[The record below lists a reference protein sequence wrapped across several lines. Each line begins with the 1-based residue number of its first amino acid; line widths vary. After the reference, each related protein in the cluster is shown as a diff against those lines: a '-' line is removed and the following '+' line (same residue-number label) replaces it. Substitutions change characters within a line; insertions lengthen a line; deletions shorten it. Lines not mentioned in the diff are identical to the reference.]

1 MENFNFRNAPILPK
15 RRHRQKYYISMV
27 CGFDFIVGVLLIGVV
42 IILIQLVVK
51 PHRTGTITAKEYTPG
66 YWFNKAISRNGRVTI
81 VPIYQPQAWDIKI
94 KTGDSTITRY
104 VTQAAYDTLKIN
116 KVIIINK

>member
-1 MENFNFRNAPILPK
+1 MKPFISLVAVFLLCLVTIYYTYY
-15 RRHRQKYYISMV
+15 RQT
-27 CGFDFIVGVLLIGVV
+27 
-42 IILIQLVVK
+42 
-51 PHRTGTITAKEYTPG
+51 HRTGTITAKEYTPG
-66 YWFNKAISRNGRVTI
+66 YWFNKAISKNGQVKI